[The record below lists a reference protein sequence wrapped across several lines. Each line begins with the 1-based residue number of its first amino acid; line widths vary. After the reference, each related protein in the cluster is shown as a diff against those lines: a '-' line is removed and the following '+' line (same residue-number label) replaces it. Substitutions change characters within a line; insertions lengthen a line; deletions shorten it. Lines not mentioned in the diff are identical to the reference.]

1 MSTWDSY
8 IDNLIEQS
16 KDKSGQAHVDKVC
29 IIGLDGGGSWTSDKH
44 PRALKLMSNE
54 AKTIAECFKKKD
66 FTSFIVSG
74 VHVEGEYYIFLR
86 EIESK
91 AVYAFICK
99 EGLQFWS
106 NSTSKQECSC
116 CSTHRRGNAAR
127 KCKQSCW
134 SNCRLSWEYEPLR
147 LVIVAKY
154 STNKL
159 QVPLAN

>member
-44 PRALKLMSNE
+44 PRALKLFSNE

-86 EIESK
+86 EIDSK
-91 AVYAFICK
+91 AVYAK
-99 EGLQFWS
+99 RGLSSGVTLQASKSAVVVAHTGEGMQ
-106 NSTSKQECSC
+106 Q
-116 CSTHRRGNAAR
+116 GNANKAVG
-127 KCKQSCW
+127 
-134 SNCRLSWEYEPLR
+134 
-147 LVIVAKY
+147 VIADY
-154 STNKL
+154 LESMNL
-159 QVPLAN
+159 